1 MAVKLSRRTWIISA
15 VIALVVVTV
24 GALVFKPW
32 LLFVNVEVD
41 DAIPQVA
48 QTSAPASPQSSPSTD
63 GAQPAEEPSASS
75 TPEPSGPVLISSG
88 EFVSHEH
95 STTGKA
101 SIYRLPDGTHQLA
114 LEDLATTTGPDVRVW
129 LSAGPVIE
137 GRDGWFTAGQHP
149 HLELAPLK
157 GNRGNQ
163 VYTLPE
169 DVDPSQWP
177 TVDLWCVA
185 FGVSFGA
192 AALTAA

>member
-1 MAVKLSRRTWIISA
+1 MIGAAV
-15 VIALVVVTV
+15 ALVVVTI

-48 QTSAPASPQSSPSTD
+48 QTSAPADSSATS
-63 GAQPAEEPSASS
+63 GSEEAAAPAGNDS
-75 TPEPSGPVLISSG
+75 PEPTGPVLISSG
-88 EFVSHEH
+88 EFISHEH

-114 LEDLATTTGPDVRVW
+114 LENLETTTGPDVRVW
-129 LSAGPVIE
+129 LSAGPVVE

-163 VYTLPE
+163 VYALPD

-192 AALTAA
+192 APLTPLV

>member
-1 MAVKLSRRTWIISA
+1 MAIKLSRRTWIISA
-15 VIALVVVTV
+15 AIALVVVTI

-32 LLFVNVEVD
+32 LLFVNVEVN

-48 QTSAPASPQSSPSTD
+48 PTTAASP
-63 GAQPAEEPSASS
+63 GAAESS
-75 TPEPSGPVLISSG
+75 TPAAESSVQQPEGPVLISSG

-95 STTGKA
+95 STSGKA

-114 LEDLATTTGPDVRVW
+114 LENLETTTGPDVRVW
-129 LSAGPVIE
+129 LSAGPVVE

-163 VYTLPE
+163 VYALPA
-169 DVDPSQWP
+169 DVDPSAWP

-192 AALTAA
+192 APLTPLV

>member
-1 MAVKLSRRTWIISA
+1 MISA
-15 VIALVVVTV
+15 AIALVVVTI

-32 LLFVNVEVD
+32 LLFVNVEVN

-48 QTSAPASPQSSPSTD
+48 PTTAASP
-63 GAQPAEEPSASS
+63 GATESSASTAES
-75 TPEPSGPVLISSG
+75 SAQQPEGPVLISSG

-95 STTGKA
+95 STSGKA

-114 LEDLATTTGPDVRVW
+114 LENLETTTGPDVRVW
-129 LSAGPVIE
+129 LSAGPVVE

-163 VYTLPE
+163 VYALPA
-169 DVDPSQWP
+169 DVDPSAWP

-192 AALTAA
+192 AALTPLV

>member
-1 MAVKLSRRTWIISA
+1 MAIKLSRRTWIISA
-15 VIALVVVTV
+15 AIALVVVTI

-32 LLFVNVEVD
+32 LLFVNVEVN

-48 QTSAPASPQSSPSTD
+48 PTTAASP
-63 GAQPAEEPSASS
+63 GATESSASTAES
-75 TPEPSGPVLISSG
+75 SAQQPEGPVLISSG

-95 STTGKA
+95 STSGKA

-114 LEDLATTTGPDVRVW
+114 LENLETTTGPDVRVW
-129 LSAGPVIE
+129 LSAGPVVE

-163 VYTLPE
+163 VYALPA
-169 DVDPSQWP
+169 DVDPSAWP

-192 AALTAA
+192 AALTPLV

>member
-1 MAVKLSRRTWIISA
+1 MAVKLSRRTWLISA
-15 VIALVVVTV
+15 VVALVVVTV

-32 LLFVNVEVD
+32 LLFVNVEID

-48 QTSAPASPQSSPSTD
+48 PSSAPATSPTAPSSKGT
-63 GAQPAEEPSASS
+63 AEPTESG
-75 TPEPSGPVLISSG
+75 TPEPTGPVLISSG

-114 LEDLATTTGPDVRVW
+114 LENLETTTGPDVRVW
-129 LSAGPVIE
+129 LSAGPVVE

-163 VYTLPE
+163 VYALP
-169 DVDPSQWP
+169 DDIDPAAWP

-192 AALTAA
+192 APLTPLV

>member
-1 MAVKLSRRTWIISA
+1 MAIKLSRRTWLISGALALVA
-15 VIALVVVTV
+15 VIAA
-24 GALVFKPW
+24 ALVFKPW

-48 QTSAPASPQSSPSTD
+48 PASSAAPTTEGTTSASGTAS
-63 GAQPAEEPSASS
+63 AEESS
-75 TPEPSGPVLISSG
+75 TPTPEGPVLIASG

-95 STTGKA
+95 TTTGKA
-101 SIYRLPDGTHQLA
+101 SIYRLPDGSHQLA
-114 LEDLATTTGPDVRVW
+114 LENLETTTGPDVRVW
-129 LSAGPVIE
+129 LSAGPVVE

-163 VYTLPE
+163 VYALPA
-169 DVDPSQWP
+169 DVDPAAWP
-177 TVDLWCVA
+177 TVDLWCIA

-192 AALTAA
+192 APLTPLV

>member
-1 MAVKLSRRTWIISA
+1 MAIKLSRRTWIISA
-15 VIALVVVTV
+15 AIALVVVTI

-32 LLFVNVEVD
+32 LLFVNVEVN

-48 QTSAPASPQSSPSTD
+48 PTTAAPSGSAENPAPTAESGAPQ
-63 GAQPAEEPSASS
+63 
-75 TPEPSGPVLISSG
+75 PEGPVLISSG

-95 STTGKA
+95 STSGKA
-101 SIYRLPDGTHQLA
+101 SIYRLPDGSHQLA
-114 LEDLATTTGPDVRVW
+114 LENLETTTGPDVRVW
-129 LSAGPVIE
+129 LSAGPVVE

-149 HLELAPLK
+149 HLELGPLK

-163 VYTLPE
+163 VYTLPA
-169 DVDPSQWP
+169 DVDPSEWP

-192 AALTAA
+192 APLTPPV